1 MTLAGLLQDN
11 PSLLVGLVF
20 LLGLLVGSFL
30 NVVIL
35 RLPAMLEQAWQSE
48 ARRILDL
55 PPGDAEAQRFNLV
68 VPRSGC
74 PACGHVIAWYENIP
88 VLSWLALRGRCSHC
102 GAPIARRYPL
112 IELLAA
118 VTAALA
124 AASVEP
130 GWYLVFVLF
139 ATWSLLALAVIDFDT
154 TLLPDQLSYPF
165 LWAGILAAW
174 LGLSPV
180 PLADAV
186 AGAMGGYLILWSLYW
201 VFKLLTGKEGMG
213 YGDFKLLAGLGAWV
227 GWQHL
232 PVVLLLASVAGAV
245 LGIALIQL
253 GVVRRDQ
260 GIPFGPWLALAG
272 WVTLLWGPTMVSAY
286 LGLFAY

>member
-1 MTLAGLLQDN
+1 MTFADILQEN
-11 PSLLVGLVF
+11 AVLLVGLVF

-35 RLPAMLEQAWQSE
+35 RLPAMLENAWQTE
-48 ARRILDL
+48 AHRFLDL
-55 PPGDAEAQRFNLV
+55 PAAATDQPRFDLV
-68 VPRSGC
+68 VPRSSC
-74 PACGHVIAWYENIP
+74 PTCGHVIAWYENIP
-88 VLSWLALRGRCSHC
+88 VLSWLALGGRCSQC
-102 GAPIARRYPL
+102 RTAISRRYPL
-112 IELLAA
+112 TELAAA
-118 VTAALA
+118 VTGALA

-154 TLLPDQLSYPF
+154 TLLPDQLTYPF
-165 LWAGILAAW
+165 LWAGILAAL

-186 AGAMGGYLILWSLYW
+186 AGAIAGYLILWSLYW

-232 PVVLLLASVAGAV
+232 PVVLLLASVAGSV
-245 LGIALIQL
+245 LGIALIYL
-253 GVVRRDQ
+253 GAVRRDQ
-260 GIPFGPWLALAG
+260 GIPFGPWLAIAG
-272 WVTLLWGPTMVSAY
+272 WLTLLWGPEMVSAY